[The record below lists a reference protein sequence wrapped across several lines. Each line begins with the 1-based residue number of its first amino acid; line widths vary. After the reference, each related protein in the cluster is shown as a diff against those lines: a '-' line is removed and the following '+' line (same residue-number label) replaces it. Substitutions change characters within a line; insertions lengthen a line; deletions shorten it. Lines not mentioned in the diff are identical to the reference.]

1 MTAMQP
7 YAQTHIAIPVP
18 GQRGFSL
25 IELMISMTIG
35 MILLVAFTA
44 LIVHQSSARDELE
57 KSSRQIENG
66 RYAMQLLHD
75 DIEHAGYFG
84 LYSPDSSVAA
94 ALPADPCA
102 IAFGA
107 ANSGWDTSPVTVPVP
122 LYGYL
127 GAATNPLAG
136 SSCNLTAYMPNTA
149 ILVVRRVT
157 TTPLTV
163 PNPAT
168 AAFTAGTYLQ
178 ASGCNNDTA
187 PFTYATGAASFP
199 LRKKDC
205 VTQSMVSPY
214 IVNIYYISSCD
225 VCGTDNIPTLKMVQ
239 VGPTTV
245 PSTIPL
251 VEGIEN
257 MQFDYG
263 VDNSG
268 DGAPDTF
275 VAAQSPNDV
284 ADWQNVMAVRVSLL
298 ARNIDQTTNYTD
310 NKTYNLG
317 TAGTVACGTGTNPQ
331 PCNYKRHLYSE
342 EIRLINPS
350 GRREAP

>member
-1 MTAMQP
+1 MKP
-7 YAQTHIAIPVP
+7 YAPTHLATPAS

-25 IELMISMTIG
+25 IELMISITIG
-35 MILLVAFTA
+35 MILLIAFTA

-57 KSSRQIENG
+57 KASRQIENG
-66 RYAMQLLHD
+66 RYAMQILHD
-75 DIEHAGYFG
+75 DIEHAGYYG
-84 LYSPDSSVAA
+84 LYAPDSSVAA
-94 ALPADPCA
+94 TLPADPCV
-102 IAFGA
+102 ITFGA
-107 ANSGWDTSPVTVPVP
+107 ANSGWDTSPVSVPVP

-127 GAATNPLAG
+127 GAAANPTAGTTCGLTN
-136 SSCNLTAYMPNTA
+136 YMPYTA
-149 ILVVRRVT
+149 VLVVRRVT
-157 TTPLTV
+157 TIRMAV

-168 AAFTAGTYLQ
+168 PAFTAGTYLQ
-178 ASGCNNDTA
+178 ASGCNNDMT
-187 PFTYATGAASFP
+187 PFIYATGAASFP
-199 LRKKDC
+199 LRNKDC
-205 VTQSMVSPY
+205 VTQAKVSPY
-214 IVNIYYISSCD
+214 TVNIYYISSCD

-239 VGPTTV
+239 VGPTSA
-245 PSTIPL
+245 PSAPIPL

-263 VDNSG
+263 LDNSG
-268 DGAPDTF
+268 DGAPDVF
-275 VAAQSPNDV
+275 VAAQGSNDI

-298 ARNIDQTTNYTD
+298 ARNTDLTVGSTD

-317 TAGTVACGTGTNPQ
+317 TAGTVACGTGANPQ